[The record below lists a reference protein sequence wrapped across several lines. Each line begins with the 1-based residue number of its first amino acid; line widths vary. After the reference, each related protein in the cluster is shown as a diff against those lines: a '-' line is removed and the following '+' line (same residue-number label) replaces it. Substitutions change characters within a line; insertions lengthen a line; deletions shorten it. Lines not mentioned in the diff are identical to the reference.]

1 MKHEEEDIEI
11 RSEKMR
17 WIIGEIPPRL
27 VRTGTAVIAV
37 IAVAMAICAWLVKI
51 DGQPLYSLIVR
62 F

>member
-17 WIIGEIPPRL
+17 RIIGEIPPRL

-37 IAVAMAICAWLVKI
+37 IAVAMAICA
-51 DGQPLYSLIVR
+51 
-62 F
+62 